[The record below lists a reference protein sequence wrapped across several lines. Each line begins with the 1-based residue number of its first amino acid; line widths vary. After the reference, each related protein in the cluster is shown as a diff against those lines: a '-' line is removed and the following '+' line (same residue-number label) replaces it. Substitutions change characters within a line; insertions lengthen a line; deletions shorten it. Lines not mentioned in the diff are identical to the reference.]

1 MPATPQIRTQPL
13 NQPKARSRRTVLK
26 AGGALLLSVFSPLRA
41 AAAQILAV
49 RVWPAEDYTR
59 VTLEND
65 TNLKTTHFLVKDP
78 ERLVVD
84 IEGLELNPTLKS
96 LVAKIQSNDPYIK
109 QVRVGQNRPNV
120 VRLVFDLKEEVQ
132 PQVFTLAPAGQYKHR
147 LIFDLYPVKAA
158 DPLAALIEKGEWTNA
173 PSPPSSTATPANPG
187 ATPPAAGMAPQGAGP
202 ATPAGSP
209 APNAA
214 SAMAGN
220 AAGNAANHAAGNAA
234 GNATGHGAG
243 NAAGQAAG
251 NTAGGLAGNAAA
263 TAAAAGAPHT
273 AGAAIAATPPAPA
286 VAAPGSGVQA
296 TLATQAAQ
304 AQAIAKAEANAGRD
318 APAGKPAST
327 RPDAKPAPGQ
337 KVLRMVTIALDPGH
351 GGEDPGAVGASGTR
365 EKDIVLAIAKRLK
378 AKIEQHPNMR
388 VMLTRDGDYFVPLG
402 TRVEKARKVQADLFV
417 SIHADAFVQPSARGS
432 SVFVL
437 SEKGASST
445 AARWLAN
452 KENEADNIG
461 GVNVQSH
468 DKQLASVLFDL
479 STTAQINDS
488 LKLGKAV
495 LGEIGGINR
504 LHKGSVEQ
512 AGFAVLK
519 APDIPS
525 ILIET
530 AFISNPEE
538 EAKLK
543 DNDYQDKL
551 ADAVMNGIRHYF
563 AKNPPLAK
571 GRPTT

>member
-1 MPATPQIRTQPL
+1 MPATPQIRTEPL
-13 NQPKARSRRTVLK
+13 ITHRAKRRTVLK
-26 AGGALLLSVFSPLRA
+26 AGGALLLSVLAPLSAR
-41 AAAQILAV
+41 AAQILAV
-49 RVWPAEDYTR
+49 RVWPAADYTR

-65 TNLKTTHFLVKDP
+65 ASLKATHFIVKDP

-84 IEGLELNPTLKS
+84 IEGLELNPTLKG
-96 LVAKIQSNDPYIK
+96 LVAKIQSNDPYIR

-120 VRLVFDLKEEVQ
+120 VRLVFDLKEEIT

-147 LIFDLYPVKAA
+147 LIFDLYPVKAV
-158 DPLAALIEKGEWTNA
+158 DPIAAMIEKGEW
-173 PSPPSSTATPANPG
+173 SDPA
-187 ATPPAAGMAPQGAGP
+187 P
-202 ATPAGSP
+202 ATDPGSSSGTAQPAQP
-209 APNAA
+209 
-214 SAMAGN
+214 
-220 AAGNAANHAAGNAA
+220 
-234 GNATGHGAG
+234 
-243 NAAGQAAG
+243 Q
-251 NTAGGLAGNAAA
+251 
-263 TAAAAGAPHT
+263 
-273 AGAAIAATPPAPA
+273 PPAPGLPG
-286 VAAPGSGVQA
+286 APGSGVQA
-296 TLATQAAQ
+296 TQATQAAQ
-304 AQAIAKAEANAGRD
+304 APVQLKPETPAATPKPDSAAAKPD
-318 APAGKPAST
+318 MK
-327 RPDAKPAPGQ
+327 PDAKSEAKPLPGQ
-337 KVLRMVTIALDPGH
+337 KVNRLITIALDPGH
-351 GGEDPGAVGASGTR
+351 GGEDPGATGASGTR

-378 AKIEQHPNMR
+378 TKLEQYPNIR
-388 VMLTRDGDYFVPLG
+388 VMLTRDADYFVPLG

-417 SIHADAFVQPSARGS
+417 SIHADAFVQASARGS

-437 SEKGASST
+437 SEKGASSS

-538 EAKLK
+538 EARLK
-543 DNDYQDKL
+543 DNDYQDQL
-551 ADAVMNGIRHYF
+551 ADAVVKGIRHYF

-571 GRPTT
+571 SRTS